1 MFNIGAGELIFIA
14 VAALL
19 ILGPQRLPEFA
30 RLLGKYAREFRRQ
43 ADEVRTVVERE
54 MYTMDQDLHRE
65 QGAPPPEVP
74 QQRPQGKGDGH
85 LLAYRD
91 AVGEPAPVPVTPSV
105 VAPEGVT
112 PPLAPT
118 GAVEAEGAARDAG
131 PLHAYGQH

>member
-30 RLLGKYAREFRRQ
+30 RLIGKYTREFRRQ

-54 MYTMDQDLHRE
+54 MYTMDQDLNRE
-65 QGAPPPEVP
+65 QGALPPVVP

-91 AVGEPAPVPVTPSV
+91 AGVEPAPVPVAAS
-105 VAPEGVT
+105 AVT
-112 PPLAPT
+112 PEAATAPLASP
-118 GAVEAEGAARDAG
+118 GAVETVALGVPGNGASVPVA
-131 PLHAYGQH
+131 